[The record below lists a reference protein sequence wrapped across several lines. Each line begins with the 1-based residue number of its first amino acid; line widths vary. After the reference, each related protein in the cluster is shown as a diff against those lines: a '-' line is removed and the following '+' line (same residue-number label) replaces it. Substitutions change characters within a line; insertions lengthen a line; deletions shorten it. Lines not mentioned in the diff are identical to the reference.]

1 MCFNHINLDSTKTF
15 DMYGTYKLAYLL
27 IQINTDVHFF
37 VEKIQEELFKKVIP
51 LNSNIL
57 RYISTYVIT

>member
-1 MCFNHINLDSTKTF
+1 
-15 DMYGTYKLAYLL
+15 MYGTHKLAYLF
-27 IQINTDVHFF
+27 IQINIDVHFF

-57 RYISTYVIT
+57 RYISTLMIT

>member
-1 MCFNHINLDSTKTF
+1 MCFNHIYLDSTKTF
-15 DMYGTYKLAYLL
+15 DMHGTYKLAYLF

-57 RYISTYVIT
+57 RYISTLMIT